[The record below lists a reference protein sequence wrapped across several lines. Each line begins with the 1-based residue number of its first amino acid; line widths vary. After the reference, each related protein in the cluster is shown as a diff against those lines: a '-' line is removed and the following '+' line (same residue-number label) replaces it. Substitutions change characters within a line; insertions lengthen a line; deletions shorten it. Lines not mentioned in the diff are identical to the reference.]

1 MTSRARPRET
11 DARDEPARASC
22 GLVPGQLLAGKYRV
36 QTRLADGGIGVV
48 FRACHLDLES
58 PVAIKVVRSEHA
70 ENEDVVTRLLS
81 EARIAANLRSRHVNR
96 VLDLGCTETGAPYL
110 VLEYMDGSDLSAC
123 LERCGPLPARE
134 AVDYLMQ
141 ACEAL
146 AEAHAI
152 GIVHR
157 DLKPANLFLSE
168 EADGGFVL
176 KVLDFGISKAPAA
189 WSAVRRLSNPL
200 EIVGSPNYMAPEQ
213 VRGENVDNRADIW
226 ALGVVLHEL
235 CCGQLPF
242 DAPSL
247 VETFALIVD
256 DGHRL
261 PPLPLSDTSAAL
273 DSIIARCLQRN
284 PDQRYQN
291 VVELAEALAPFGSDP
306 EQAGR
311 VARVAA
317 ATRARMIAG
326 RDGDLAAHEATPVG
340 LALAIER
347 RPTPPL
353 PPSPGRRRSRAALA
367 AVVASLA
374 VSSIAAAYVL
384 RGRGPAPVPVV
395 ATPPE
400 LARLPEV
407 AAVTI
412 APTAAAPEPHSPR
425 ESIVT
430 PSPAATVVPAL
441 ARPKARPNAKRFGAP
456 PIKAVAI
463 PAATVAIPTGT
474 VAIPAATVPIPAT
487 TVAFAAASSEPSRE
501 PAPAAPSQP
510 PPLDPYDPK
519 NFGGRR

>member
-1 MTSRARPRET
+1 MTSRARFRQN
-11 DARDEPARASC
+11 DARDEPARATC
-22 GLVPGQLLAGKYRV
+22 ALAPDQLLAGKYRI
-36 QTRLADGGIGVV
+36 QARLADGGIGVV
-48 FRACHLDLES
+48 FRASHLELES

-70 ENEDVVTRLLS
+70 QNEDVVTRLLS

-96 VLDLGCTETGAPYL
+96 VLDLGRTETGAPYL
-110 VLEYMDGSDLSAC
+110 VLEYMDGCDLSSC
-123 LERCGPLPARE
+123 LERCGPLPPRE

-189 WSAVRRLSNPL
+189 WSGVRRLTNPL

-235 CCGQLPF
+235 CSGAVPF
-242 DAPSL
+242 DAPSI
-247 VETFALIVD
+247 VEIFAQIVD
-256 DGHRL
+256 EGHLL
-261 PPLPLSDTSAAL
+261 PPLPSSDASAAL

-291 VVELAEALAPFGSDP
+291 VVELAEALAPFGSDS

-311 VARVAA
+311 VARVAS

-326 RDGDLAAHEATPVG
+326 REGDLSALEATPV
-340 LALAIER
+340 ALAMER
-347 RPTPPL
+347 RQTPPIL
-353 PPSPGRRRSRAALA
+353 PSPTRRRSRTAIASVA
-367 AVVASLA
+367 ASLA
-374 VSSIAAAYVL
+374 VSSTVAAYVL
-384 RGRGPAPVPVV
+384 RGALPEPLVPA
-395 ATPPE
+395 ATTHAELRRTPELDRTPE
-400 LARLPEV
+400 LAPV
-407 AAVTI
+407 SI
-412 APTAAAPEPHSPR
+412 APAAAAPAPPEP
-425 ESIVT
+425 IVKPT
-430 PSPAATVVPAL
+430 PAATAVRAPARHGL
-441 ARPKARPNAKRFGAP
+441 ARPNAKRFAAP
-456 PIKAVAI
+456 STKAVAI
-463 PAATVAIPTGT
+463 PVAPVAIPVAP
-474 VAIPAATVPIPAT
+474 VAIPV
-487 TVAFAAASSEPSRE
+487 ASSEPSRE
-501 PAPAAPSQP
+501 PAPAAPPNP
-510 PPLDPYDPK
+510 PEVNAWDPK

>member
-1 MTSRARPRET
+1 MTSRARFREN

-22 GLVPGQLLAGKYRV
+22 ALAPDQLVAGKYRI
-36 QTRLADGGIGVV
+36 QARLADGGIGVV
-48 FRACHLDLES
+48 FRASHLELES

-70 ENEDVVTRLLS
+70 QNEDVVTRLLS

-96 VLDLGCTETGAPYL
+96 VLDLGRTETGAPYL
-110 VLEYMDGSDLSAC
+110 VLEYMDGCDLSSC
-123 LERCGPLPARE
+123 LDRCGPLPPGE

-189 WSAVRRLSNPL
+189 WSAVRRLTNPL

-235 CCGQLPF
+235 CSGAAPF
-242 DAPSL
+242 DAPTL
-247 VETFALIVD
+247 VEIFAQIVD
-256 DGHRL
+256 ERHML
-261 PPLPLSDTSAAL
+261 PPLPSSDVSAAL

-291 VVELAEALAPFGSDP
+291 VVELAEALARFGSDS

-311 VARVAA
+311 VARVAS

-326 RDGDLAAHEATPVG
+326 REGDLSALEATPVAV
-340 LALAIER
+340 ALEQR
-347 RPTPPL
+347 QSPPL
-353 PPSPGRRRSRAALA
+353 LPSPTRRSRTAIA

-374 VSSIAAAYVL
+374 VSSTVAAYVL
-384 RGRGPAPVPVV
+384 RGAGRELVVPA
-395 ATPPE
+395 ATTQPELSRTPDLALPLPRTPE
-400 LARLPEV
+400 LAPV
-407 AAVTI
+407 AI
-412 APTAAAPEPHSPR
+412 APAAAAPAPPEP
-425 ESIVT
+425 IVK
-430 PSPAATVVPAL
+430 PSPAATVVRPA
-441 ARPKARPNAKRFGAP
+441 ARHGLARPNAKRFVP
-456 PIKAVAI
+456 PPMK
-463 PAATVAIPTGT
+463 TVAIPVAPVAVPVAT
-474 VAIPAATVPIPAT
+474 VAIPAAG
-487 TVAFAAASSEPSRE
+487 SEPSHE
-501 PAPAAPSQP
+501 PASPPSP
-510 PPLDPYDPK
+510 PEVNAWDPK